1 MKELQQKELLKIIK
15 FVDAI
20 GCKYKIITDDGQE
33 FGTLNVTEKKEL
45 KRNLKR
51 PYGELSNYYKPKLN
65 LGIAVG
71 EVQEISSGDIPT
83 EDLRS
88 AICSHLGKEWGKGSY
103 ATCIKNG
110 KVEIL
115 RTA

>member
-15 FVDAI
+15 FIDAI

-33 FGTLNVTEKKEL
+33 FGELDVAEKKEL
-45 KRNLKR
+45 KRHLKR
-51 PYGELSNYYKPKLN
+51 PYGELAKYYKNKLN
-65 LGIAVG
+65 FDIAVG
-71 EVQEISSGDIPT
+71 EVQEVDCGDILPN
-83 EDLRS
+83 ELRS
-88 AICSHLGKEWGKGSY
+88 AICSHLGKEWGNGTY
-103 ATCIKNG
+103 ATCIKDG